1 MINGVQTTFDNGFKV
16 DVHTTSNR
24 GWTPEELADRALEK
38 LLHVSK
44 DADEQVKAQ
53 ALVFKEQIRQVLV
66 FYMKEAIKSDR
77 TTICAELQKQGH
89 AELAKSVN
97 FRRGPLW
104 LLLKQCV
111 RASKWSFLTVY
122 TPLEQLLPAQE
133 PLRIACTLRCTP
145 ALHLWMLQL
154 LRTV

>member
-1 MINGVQTTFDNGFKV
+1 MIEGVQTTFDNGFKV
-16 DVHTTSNR
+16 EVQTTSNR

-77 TTICAELQKQGH
+77 TTVCAELEKQGQN
-89 AELAKSVN
+89 ELANIIRK
-97 FRRGPLW
+97 L
-104 LLLKQCV
+104 
-111 RASKWSFLTVY
+111 
-122 TPLEQLLPAQE
+122 
-133 PLRIACTLRCTP
+133 
-145 ALHLWMLQL
+145 
-154 LRTV
+154 